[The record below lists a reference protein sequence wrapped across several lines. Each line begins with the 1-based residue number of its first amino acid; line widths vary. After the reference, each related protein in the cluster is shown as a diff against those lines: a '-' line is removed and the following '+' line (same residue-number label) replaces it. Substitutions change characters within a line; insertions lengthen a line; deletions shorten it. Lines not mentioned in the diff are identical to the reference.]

1 MMLYVHLKLLMAISS
16 HQCIQWRPVA
26 TMDWIFRRAMRSAL
40 ALRRFHSTAF
50 ERRSFRKPRGSPAW
64 GRCCDKKKYGETKV
78 YGD

>member
-1 MMLYVHLKLLMAISS
+1 
-16 HQCIQWRPVA
+16 
-26 TMDWIFRRAMRSAL
+26 MRSAL

-78 YGD
+78 YGDYFTSKSDSIIDYDEFMVYGDSYLVEKGGWI